1 MTLLLYAE
9 VNIVCVILLGIM
21 AAKSLFSSYSGTVK
35 DKAFTASLW
44 FVMFWSVFDVL
55 ERLAENLPPVK
66 SIPLLYGLNLL
77 YFICFD
83 AAAFCWFCY
92 AEIIQNKKILK
103 NKKRRVAFAVPLAA
117 LVVLLLASCFTGW
130 VFYVD
135 AGGVYHRGPLFFA
148 QAAVV
153 YGYVFATIVQGFY
166 RANRQTYFA
175 SKNELITIS
184 ICSVAIMACGLLQL
198 FIPNFPLLIAGV
210 TVSVLIK
217 FTNSLKLMILLDP
230 LTGIP
235 NRRELLT
242 TLAAEM
248 KAVKPGQELYFLF
261 IDVDCF
267 KQINDSCGHTEGD
280 RILSKVSA
288 AIKDFC
294 EETHGYC
301 ARYGGDE
308 FAVIIVLNRESNI
321 EAVCSALK
329 RFVQQ
334 RGIST
339 SQNNPVQVSV
349 GHTKYRGEGDTVQS
363 IIARADIAMY
373 KAKEQNKMSL

>member
-1 MTLLLYAE
+1 
-9 VNIVCVILLGIM
+9 
-21 AAKSLFSSYSGTVK
+21 
-35 DKAFTASLW
+35 
-44 FVMFWSVFDVL
+44 
-55 ERLAENLPPVK
+55 
-66 SIPLLYGLNLL
+66 
-77 YFICFD
+77 
-83 AAAFCWFCY
+83 
-92 AEIIQNKKILK
+92 
-103 NKKRRVAFAVPLAA
+103 
-117 LVVLLLASCFTGW
+117 
-130 VFYVD
+130 
-135 AGGVYHRGPLFFA
+135 
-148 QAAVV
+148 
-153 YGYVFATIVQGFY
+153 
-166 RANRQTYFA
+166 
-175 SKNELITIS
+175 
-184 ICSVAIMACGLLQL
+184 
-198 FIPNFPLLIAGV
+198 
-210 TVSVLIK
+210 
-217 FTNSLKLMILLDP
+217 MILLDP

-242 TLAAEM
+242 SLAAEM

-280 RILSKVSA
+280 RILIKVSA